1 MAHYN
6 LSREG
11 GESEVDD
18 AVKEIKSP
26 AKEAYKKS
34 LADNFHVDNGSDS
47 AKILAFKSK
56 APAPPSGLENSARGV
71 YTNNSAGVKAKKTFR
86 QIPSAPER
94 ILDAPELIDDYYL
107 NLIDWGSSNQVAVAL
122 GCTVYMWN
130 ADTGA
135 INQLCQ
141 TNPDDEDD
149 YITSVNWG
157 ADGKHIAVGTNSA
170 EVQIWDAAQC
180 KKVRT
185 LRGHAARVGAVSWN
199 GSQLATGS
207 RDNNIMIHDVRIRE
221 HCTSTLQV
229 HQQEVCGL
237 KWSPSGNQLASGGND
252 NLLHIFD
259 ASSIGNQQALHRLD
273 AHQAA
278 VKALAWCP
286 FQSNLLA
293 SGGGTAD
300 RCIKF
305 WNTNTGAML
314 NSVDTHSQV
323 CSLQWNTHERELL
336 SSHGYSQNQLCLW
349 KYPTMTKMAELTGHQ
364 ARVLHMAQSPD
375 GTTVVSAAADETLR
389 FWKCFDNASEKTKKV
404 RDSNDSSVL
413 RRFNFR

>member
-1 MAHYN
+1 M
-6 LSREG
+6 
-11 GESEVDD
+11 
-18 AVKEIKSP
+18 
-26 AKEAYKKS
+26 
-34 LADNFHVDNGSDS
+34 
-47 AKILAFKSK
+47 
-56 APAPPSGLENSARGV
+56 
-71 YTNNSAGVKAKKTFR
+71 YT
-86 QIPSAPER
+86 
-94 ILDAPELIDDYYL
+94 
-107 NLIDWGSSNQVAVAL
+107 
-122 GCTVYMWN
+122 WN
-130 ADTGA
+130 ADTGG

-141 TNPDDEDD
+141 TSPADEED
-149 YITSVNWG
+149 YITSVSWG
-157 ADGKHIAVGTNSA
+157 ADGRHVAVGTNNA
-170 EVQIWDAAQC
+170 EVQIWDASQC

-207 RDNNIMIHDVRIRE
+207 RDNSIMVHDVRIRE

-278 VKALAWCP
+278 VKARVVSVPVQLVKA
-286 FQSNLLA
+286 
-293 SGGGTAD
+293 GGGTAD

-314 NSVDTHSQV
+314 NSVDTHCKCAR
-323 CSLQWNTHERELL
+323 CSGTRTNESFCRRTVTAK
-336 SSHGYSQNQLCLW
+336 NQLCLW
-349 KYPTMTKMAELTGHQ
+349 KYPTMTKMAEMTGHQ

-389 FWKCFDNASEKTKKV
+389 FWRCFDNAAEKTKKV
-404 RDSNDSSVL
+404 IPMTHPFFAGSTSAKTRLYAMD
-413 RRFNFR
+413 